1 MQQGSLRQSVQSR
14 IGLCFRRMLAAAID
28 LALLLVIA
36 VVAFAPII
44 ASLWLA
50 VFGYLENFGLLYT
63 VMVDGLLL
71 CLIAVS
77 CAFVFLLFYYPCH
90 FESSD
95 WQGTLGKYILG
106 LRCSSVSGQRQT
118 FGQVA
123 RHVLLQLLIVGLLL
137 AIVSLVM
144 SGSAGE
150 LIGSLT
156 SSHSVSPAVLSMQRG
171 TGLLA
176 LVFLLAPYLM
186 ALLTPRKQT
195 LADLM
200 TGRLVRSED
209 SRAKLFFPINS
220 LPSNIWRFKRAGS
233 VLLLALWA
241 FPMTVCISAFLA
253 LPVCMLKVEQLAT
266 AADSNA
272 LRQYNRDSLFS
283 RLDLIYGLL
292 SYGFGDSASSM
303 RSAGSGGSA
312 GSMRS
317 AGSGDLAGFAGSA
330 GSTRSA
336 DFRRHCLSIA
346 IMLNP
351 DRYFYWYWQ
360 AQIHYAEKQ
369 YKEALADISQSIQLY
384 DKSSAT
390 IPLQS
395 MFGTFRVQVV
405 PEKDIDEGSL
415 YSMRASVYQQ
425 LGDSVAASENLT
437 RAISTAAHADDYK
450 QWLALHQSIR
460 MQKESEAK
468 IQLAKATA
476 IANDA
481 YKILLKSPARFQAKK
496 DIYNQIIKLNNDG
509 VDAIARRDYDSAI
522 KQFKMAMALEDRL
535 KREEGMGVRDE
546 FSIAFEKWQAAL
558 DLNKRHDLASRNLS
572 IAYNGKAES
581 ADSPELA
588 LIYYHSALYFDP
600 LNEPAQVSISDAIRK
615 LGLDPDS
622 FGDHVRL
629 AESAAAK
636 KDFEGAAVEYGLAL
650 KIRDDA
656 EVRKKL
662 TALISHLNADRIAGH
677 PN

>member
-14 IGLCFRRMLAAAID
+14 IGLCLRRMLAAAID

-36 VVAFAPII
+36 AVAFAPII
-44 ASLWLA
+44 TSLWLA
-50 VFGYLENFGLLYT
+50 VFGYLENSRLLYT
-63 VMVDGLLL
+63 VMVNCLLL

-77 CAFVFLLFYYPCH
+77 CAFAFLLFYYPCH

-123 RHVLLQLLIVGLLL
+123 RHLLLQMLIVGLLL
-137 AIVSLVM
+137 SIVSLVM
-144 SGSAGE
+144 SGTAGD
-150 LIGSLT
+150 LIGSVA

-176 LVFLLAPYLM
+176 VVFLLAPYLM

-195 LADLM
+195 LADVM

-292 SYGFGDSASSM
+292 SYGFGGSASSM
-303 RSAGSGGSA
+303 RSAGSGG
-312 GSMRS
+312 
-317 AGSGDLAGFAGSA
+317 
-330 GSTRSA
+330 SA

-351 DRYFYWYWQ
+351 DRYFYWDWQ

-522 KQFKMAMALEDRL
+522 KQFKLAMALEDRL
-535 KREEGMGVRDE
+535 KREEARGVRDE

-588 LIYYHSALYFDP
+588 LTYYHSALYFDP

-622 FGDHVRL
+622 FGDHVKL

-662 TALISHLNADRIAGH
+662 TALISRLNADRIAGH
-677 PN
+677 AY